1 MQCPCLK
8 LQSTFLTLSGKYFE
22 VSLFF
27 VLPWLFGYQWHFL
40 INVMTTIITS
50 FIHSYNNIGVSDT
63 YLIFPLFR
71 GDYKLNLLFNGVFIS
86 FPDRSQDNYTINK
99 NEHGRVFLLLAHNV
113 NCFSVYVQSSAVASP
128 LYLIR
133 GWSCSCSL
141 VHDNVIITNNYLQ
154 TRMNQLCQDE
164 RKNVFFCAE
173 AQHKKL
179 LSLKES
185 KKIYCLNLLQALQ
198 KIRVDETN
206 LHFPKSVQNQS

>member
-1 MQCPCLK
+1 MKWSPGNQCKMKSFKTECYAWLSDYFMSQKFFSKQLFSTLMDVNISTTKNYSDHYVKSTKFTKCLYVNWNNCNALK
-8 LQSTFLTLSGKYFE
+8 LQSTFLKLSGKYFE

-27 VLPWLFGYQWHFL
+27 ILPLLFGYQWHFL

-113 NCFSVYVQSSAVASP
+113 NCFSVYVQSSGVS
-128 LYLIR
+128 
-133 GWSCSCSL
+133 
-141 VHDNVIITNNYLQ
+141 IIL
-154 TRMNQLCQDE
+154 D
-164 RKNVFFCAE
+164 
-173 AQHKKL
+173 
-179 LSLKES
+179 
-185 KKIYCLNLLQALQ
+185 
-198 KIRVDETN
+198 
-206 LHFPKSVQNQS
+206 